1 MDRNIENP
9 DSDFENQLVSAK
21 FLDKLSSRA
30 HEGGV
35 KKLKEGGN
43 MVFPD
48 NSGDKGQDLN
58 S

>member
-1 MDRNIENP
+1 MNMDRENENA
-9 DSDFENQLVSAK
+9 DSDFENQLVSAN

-43 MVFPD
+43 MVFPE
-48 NSGDKGQDLN
+48 NSG